1 MRAWS
6 FSSSSSAPTTTTSS
20 SSTTTTTT
28 TRFWRQNRIGRKTVE
43 RRRRRATTTTREEE
57 EKNENEE
64 KNIEKSYSPPSIIVV
79 VEGINDAKRVRK
91 ALNVSHPNAVF
102 AMRGSYFDAKAN
114 RWKIQANVVKTVE
127 RNAGWLLLRKDREE
141 AKKEAEVVVFTDPD
155 VAGRQY
161 RQNFIQYLPRA
172 KHAFVS
178 RYRARCKK
186 KTRWHEVNDCGV
198 EFATDG
204 AIRVAVKEARA
215 PRIVNST
222 GTSDV
227 VEWMT
232 MREIERRGLKGAAA
246 AAEEKEEEKET
257 TASSTVGVS
266 SKRLRHVLGNVLG
279 IGECDARQLQRQL
292 NMFFSSEE
300 FEVAME
306 TALELIES
314 GKADEY
320 DFSSSSSSSSEDE
333 RDEEDFGF
341 DPNAYV
347 PPGQAPP
354 GFD

>member
-1 MRAWS
+1 MRALS
-6 FSSSSSAPTTTTSS
+6 FSSSSSSSAPTTTTS
-20 SSTTTTTT
+20 TTTTTT
-28 TRFWRQNRIGRKTVE
+28 KRFWRQNRIGRKTVE
-43 RRRRRATTTTREEE
+43 RRRRATTREEE
-57 EKNENEE
+57 TNENEE
-64 KNIEKSYSPPSIIVV
+64 KNNEKSYSPPSIIVV

-127 RNAGWLLLRKDREE
+127 RNAGWLLRRKEREE
-141 AKKEAEVVVFTDPD
+141 AEKETEIVVFTDPD

-215 PRIVNST
+215 PRIVNSK
-222 GTSDV
+222 GASDV

-246 AAEEKEEEKET
+246 GAEEKET
-257 TASSTVGVS
+257 TAASSTVGVS

-292 NMFFSSEE
+292 NMFFTSEE

-314 GKADEY
+314 GKADEC

-333 RDEEDFGF
+333 RDEEEDFGF

-354 GFD
+354 GFE

>member
-1 MRAWS
+1 MRAFPS
-6 FSSSSSAPTTTTSS
+6 FSSSSSAPTTTTT
-20 SSTTTTTT
+20 STTTK
-28 TRFWRQNRIGRKTVE
+28 RFWRQNRIGRNTVE
-43 RRRRRATTTTREEE
+43 RRRRRATREEE
-57 EKNENEE
+57 EKNENEENEE

-127 RNAGWLLLRKDREE
+127 RNAGWLLVRKEREE
-141 AKKEAEVVVFTDPD
+141 TKKEAEVVVFTDPD

-215 PRIVNST
+215 PRIVNSK

-246 AAEEKEEEKET
+246 GAEEKEEVKET
-257 TASSTVGVS
+257 TAASSTVGVS

-292 NMFFSSEE
+292 NMFFTSEE

-314 GKADEY
+314 GKADEC

-333 RDEEDFGF
+333 RDEEEDFGF

>member
-1 MRAWS
+1 MRAFPS
-6 FSSSSSAPTTTTSS
+6 FSSSSSAPTTTTT
-20 SSTTTTTT
+20 STTTK
-28 TRFWRQNRIGRKTVE
+28 RFWRQNRIGRNTVE
-43 RRRRRATTTTREEE
+43 RRRRRATREEE
-57 EKNENEE
+57 EKNENEENEE

-127 RNAGWLLLRKDREE
+127 RNAGWLLVRKEREE
-141 AKKEAEVVVFTDPD
+141 TKKEAEVVVFTDPD

-215 PRIVNST
+215 PRIVNSK

-246 AAEEKEEEKET
+246 AAEKEEEKET

-333 RDEEDFGF
+333 RDEEEDFGF

>member
-333 RDEEDFGF
+333 RGEEDFGF

>member
-1 MRAWS
+1 MRTLS
-6 FSSSSSAPTTTTSS
+6 FSSSSSAPTTTTS
-20 SSTTTTTT
+20 TTTTK
-28 TRFWRQNRIGRKTVE
+28 RFLRQNRIGRKTVE
-43 RRRRRATTTTREEE
+43 RRRATTTTTTREEE
-57 EKNENEE
+57 EEEEKNE

-127 RNAGWLLLRKDREE
+127 RNAGWLLRRKEREE
-141 AKKEAEVVVFTDPD
+141 AKKEAEIVVFTDPD

-215 PRIVNST
+215 PRIINSK
-222 GTSDV
+222 GTPDV

-246 AAEEKEEEKET
+246 AAEDEEEEKET

-292 NMFFSSEE
+292 NMFFTSEE

-314 GKADEY
+314 GKADEC

-333 RDEEDFGF
+333 REEEEDFGF

>member
-1 MRAWS
+1 MRAFPS
-6 FSSSSSAPTTTTSS
+6 FSSSSSAPTTTTT
-20 SSTTTTTT
+20 STTTK
-28 TRFWRQNRIGRKTVE
+28 RFRRQNRIGRNTVE
-43 RRRRRATTTTREEE
+43 RRRRRATREEE
-57 EKNENEE
+57 EKNENEENEE

-127 RNAGWLLLRKDREE
+127 RNAGWLLVRKEREE
-141 AKKEAEVVVFTDPD
+141 TKKEAEVVVFTDPD

-215 PRIVNST
+215 PRIVNSK

-246 AAEEKEEEKET
+246 AAEKEEEKET

-333 RDEEDFGF
+333 RDEEEDFGF

>member
-1 MRAWS
+1 MRALS
-6 FSSSSSAPTTTTSS
+6 FSSSSSAPTTTTS
-20 SSTTTTTT
+20 TTTTTK
-28 TRFWRQNRIGRKTVE
+28 RFWRQNRIGRKTVE
-43 RRRRRATTTTREEE
+43 RRRRRATTREEEEEEE
-57 EKNENEE
+57 EKNE
-64 KNIEKSYSPPSIIVV
+64 KNNEKSYSPPSIIVV

-127 RNAGWLLLRKDREE
+127 RNAGWLLIGKEREE
-141 AKKEAEVVVFTDPD
+141 AEKEKEAEIVVFTDPD

-215 PRIVNST
+215 PRIVNSK

-232 MREIERRGLKGAAA
+232 MREIEQRGLKGAAA
-246 AAEEKEEEKET
+246 GAEEKEEEKET
-257 TASSTVGVS
+257 TAASSTVGVS

-292 NMFFSSEE
+292 NMFFTSEE

-314 GKADEY
+314 GKADEC

-333 RDEEDFGF
+333 RDEEEDFGF

>member
-1 MRAWS
+1 MRAFPS
-6 FSSSSSAPTTTTSS
+6 FSSSSSAPTTTTT
-20 SSTTTTTT
+20 STTTK
-28 TRFWRQNRIGRKTVE
+28 RFWRQNRIGRNTVE
-43 RRRRRATTTTREEE
+43 RRRRRATREEE
-57 EKNENEE
+57 EKNENEENEE

-127 RNAGWLLLRKDREE
+127 RNAGWLLVRKEREE
-141 AKKEAEVVVFTDPD
+141 TKKEAEVVVFTDPD

-215 PRIVNST
+215 PRIVNSK

-246 AAEEKEEEKET
+246 AAEKEEEKET

-292 NMFFSSEE
+292 NMFFTSEE

-314 GKADEY
+314 GKADEC

-333 RDEEDFGF
+333 RDEEEDFGF

-354 GFD
+354 GFE

>member
-1 MRAWS
+1 MRAFPS
-6 FSSSSSAPTTTTSS
+6 FSSSSSAPTTTTT
-20 SSTTTTTT
+20 STTTK
-28 TRFWRQNRIGRKTVE
+28 RFRRQNRIGRNTVE
-43 RRRRRATTTTREEE
+43 RRRRRATREEE
-57 EKNENEE
+57 EKNENEENEE

-127 RNAGWLLLRKDREE
+127 RNAGWLLVRKEREE
-141 AKKEAEVVVFTDPD
+141 TKKEAEVVVFTDPD

-215 PRIVNST
+215 PRIVNSK

-246 AAEEKEEEKET
+246 AAEKEEEKET

-292 NMFFSSEE
+292 NMFFSPEE

>member
-1 MRAWS
+1 MRAFPS
-6 FSSSSSAPTTTTSS
+6 FSSSSSAPTTTTT
-20 SSTTTTTT
+20 STTTK
-28 TRFWRQNRIGRKTVE
+28 RFWRQNRIGRNTVE
-43 RRRRRATTTTREEE
+43 RRRRRATREEE
-57 EKNENEE
+57 EKNENEENEE

-127 RNAGWLLLRKDREE
+127 RNAGWLLVRKEREE
-141 AKKEAEVVVFTDPD
+141 TKKEAEVVVFTDPD

-215 PRIVNST
+215 PRIVNSK

-246 AAEEKEEEKET
+246 GAEEKEEVKET
-257 TASSTVGVS
+257 TAASSTVGVS

-292 NMFFSSEE
+292 NMFFTSEE

-314 GKADEY
+314 GKADEC

-333 RDEEDFGF
+333 RDEEEDFGF

-354 GFD
+354 GFE

>member
-1 MRAWS
+1 MRAFPS
-6 FSSSSSAPTTTTSS
+6 FSSSSSAPTTPTT
-20 SSTTTTTT
+20 STTTK
-28 TRFWRQNRIGRKTVE
+28 RFWRQNRIGRNTVE
-43 RRRRRATTTTREEE
+43 RRRRRATREEE
-57 EKNENEE
+57 EKNENEENEE

-127 RNAGWLLLRKDREE
+127 RNAGWLLVRKEREE
-141 AKKEAEVVVFTDPD
+141 TKKEAEVVVFTDPD

-215 PRIVNST
+215 PRIVNSK

-246 AAEEKEEEKET
+246 AAEKEEEKET

>member
-1 MRAWS
+1 MRALS
-6 FSSSSSAPTTTTSS
+6 FSSSSSAPTTTTS
-20 SSTTTTTT
+20 TTTTTT
-28 TRFWRQNRIGRKTVE
+28 TKRFWRQNRIGRKTVE
-43 RRRRRATTTTREEE
+43 RRRRATTREEE
-57 EKNENEE
+57 EEEEE
-64 KNIEKSYSPPSIIVV
+64 KNEKNNEKSYSPPSIIVV

-127 RNAGWLLLRKDREE
+127 RNAGWLLLGKEE
-141 AKKEAEVVVFTDPD
+141 AEKEAEIVVFTDPD

-215 PRIVNST
+215 PRIVNSK

-246 AAEEKEEEKET
+246 AAEKEEEKET

-292 NMFFSSEE
+292 NMFFSPEE

>member
-1 MRAWS
+1 
-6 FSSSSSAPTTTTSS
+6 
-20 SSTTTTTT
+20 
-28 TRFWRQNRIGRKTVE
+28 
-43 RRRRRATTTTREEE
+43 
-57 EKNENEE
+57 
-64 KNIEKSYSPPSIIVV
+64 
-79 VEGINDAKRVRK
+79 
-91 ALNVSHPNAVF
+91 VF

-127 RNAGWLLLRKDREE
+127 RNAGWLLRRKEREE
-141 AKKEAEVVVFTDPD
+141 AEKETEIVVFTDPD

-215 PRIVNST
+215 PRIVNSK
-222 GTSDV
+222 GASDV

-246 AAEEKEEEKET
+246 GAEEKEEEKET

-292 NMFFSSEE
+292 NMFFTSEE

-314 GKADEY
+314 GKADEC

-333 RDEEDFGF
+333 RDEEEDFGF

-354 GFD
+354 GFE